1 MAVCGDQCVPKT
13 KSKKPTWEKN
23 LKDSKI
29 REKIIPTVV
38 KTAIVEKTKNI
49 NFKIPSTLLLASY
62 RTDSFL
68 YDTKPN
74 MIESKTKEEKETT
87 LDSRYF
93 STNRFASP
101 SEIKPLLIRVL
112 KLEILF
118 IKKLLIYKISSI
130 PRSIVSTE
138 RKSITR

>member
-23 LKDSKI
+23 LKVSKI

-49 NFKIPSTLLLASY
+49 NFKILSTLLLASY

-68 YDTKPN
+68 YDTKLN
-74 MIESKTKEEKETT
+74 MIESKTKDEKKIT
-87 LDSRYF
+87 L
-93 STNRFASP
+93 
-101 SEIKPLLIRVL
+101 
-112 KLEILF
+112 
-118 IKKLLIYKISSI
+118 
-130 PRSIVSTE
+130 VS
-138 RKSITR
+138 

>member
-23 LKDSKI
+23 LKVSKI

-74 MIESKTKEEKETT
+74 MIESKIKEEKETT
-87 LDSRYF
+87 LDS
-93 STNRFASP
+93 
-101 SEIKPLLIRVL
+101 
-112 KLEILF
+112 
-118 IKKLLIYKISSI
+118 
-130 PRSIVSTE
+130 
-138 RKSITR
+138 

>member
-23 LKDSKI
+23 LKVSKI

-38 KTAIVEKTKNI
+38 KTANVEKTKNI
-49 NFKIPSTLLLASY
+49 NFKILSTLLLASY
-62 RTDSFL
+62 RTDNFL

-87 LDSRYF
+87 LDS
-93 STNRFASP
+93 
-101 SEIKPLLIRVL
+101 
-112 KLEILF
+112 
-118 IKKLLIYKISSI
+118 
-130 PRSIVSTE
+130 
-138 RKSITR
+138 

>member
-23 LKDSKI
+23 LKVSKI

-49 NFKIPSTLLLASY
+49 NFKILSTLLLASY

-68 YDTKPN
+68 YDTKLN
-74 MIESKTKEEKETT
+74 MIESKTKDEKEIT
-87 LDSRYF
+87 L
-93 STNRFASP
+93 
-101 SEIKPLLIRVL
+101 
-112 KLEILF
+112 
-118 IKKLLIYKISSI
+118 
-130 PRSIVSTE
+130 VS
-138 RKSITR
+138 